1 MAGHQPM
8 AGQLGVGQVEN
19 YHIAE
24 QIYFSRRPINPVKGG
39 QGGGGG
45 GGGDLLG
52 SLLQGVQLNVLDAK
66 FIGLGFVRE
75 DLVGELCTRA
85 TNQLLEEGESR
96 AQEQVDLSADPPS
109 SLPDLIVTLISTR

>member
-1 MAGHQPM
+1 M
-8 AGQLGVGQVEN
+8 AGQLGVGQVES
-19 YHIAE
+19 YHIVE
-24 QIYFSRRPINPVKGG
+24 QIDFSKRPINPVKGG

-96 AQEQVDLSADPPS
+96 AQEQVDLSADSPS
-109 SLPDLIVTLISTR
+109 SLPDLIVILISTR

>member
-1 MAGHQPM
+1 M
-8 AGQLGVGQVEN
+8 
-19 YHIAE
+19 
-24 QIYFSRRPINPVKGG
+24 SGG

-45 GGGDLLG
+45 GGSDLLG
-52 SLLQGVQLNVLDAK
+52 GILQGVQLNVLDAK

-96 AQEQVDLSADPPS
+96 AQEQVKLLKELKLSP
-109 SLPDLIVTLISTR
+109 LPDPQSFPGEPAAGPVGGVGRSALQ

>member
-1 MAGHQPM
+1 M
-8 AGQLGVGQVEN
+8 
-19 YHIAE
+19 
-24 QIYFSRRPINPVKGG
+24 SGG

-45 GGGDLLG
+45 GGSDLLG
-52 SLLQGVQLNVLDAK
+52 GILQGVQLNVLDAK

-96 AQEQVDLSADPPS
+96 AQEQVKLLKETFSFTMSDPQSYPGE
-109 SLPDLIVTLISTR
+109 PAAGPVGGVG

>member
-1 MAGHQPM
+1 M
-8 AGQLGVGQVEN
+8 
-19 YHIAE
+19 
-24 QIYFSRRPINPVKGG
+24 SGG

-45 GGGDLLG
+45 GGSDLLG
-52 SLLQGVQLNVLDAK
+52 GILQGVQLNVLDAK

-96 AQEQVDLSADPPS
+96 AQEQVKLLKELKLSP
-109 SLPDLIVTLISTR
+109 LPDPQSYPGEQAAGPVGGVGRSALQ